1 MIGKEILNDSSF
13 TNTLRAEMKSKIK
26 KSQSIILKKCF
37 SSALGYSLEIE
48 HALDLIYQQLDL
60 LLSYKRRYKH
70 LKFVFWIFPISFLIH
85 LFDSSLIVN
94 GYDEQPNYRQSLL
107 KQIFDLF
114 KRHGN
119 SGSSSTTQQEQ
130 LMHDIE
136 HVPFD
141 GFTDFF
147 KSAARG

>member
-1 MIGKEILNDSSF
+1 MPFSFFLNPYFD
-13 TNTLRAEMKSKIK
+13 N
-26 KSQSIILKKCF
+26 
-37 SSALGYSLEIE
+37 Y
-48 HALDLIYQQLDL
+48 
-60 LLSYKRRYKH
+60 
-70 LKFVFWIFPISFLIH
+70 
-85 LFDSSLIVN
+85 FDSSLIVH

-119 SGSSSTTQQEQ
+119 IGSPSPSGSSRLTNVSTNTQQEQ
-130 LMHDIE
+130 LMNDIE

-141 GFTDFF
+141 GLTDFF

>member
-1 MIGKEILNDSSF
+1 MVV
-13 TNTLRAEMKSKIK
+13 
-26 KSQSIILKKCF
+26 
-37 SSALGYSLEIE
+37 
-48 HALDLIYQQLDL
+48 H
-60 LLSYKRRYKH
+60 
-70 LKFVFWIFPISFLIH
+70 
-85 LFDSSLIVN
+85 

-107 KQIFDLF
+107 KQIFDLL
-114 KRHGN
+114 KRYGS
-119 SGSSSTTQQEQ
+119 SGSSSPSFSSRSTASTNLSTSQQEQ

>member
-1 MIGKEILNDSSF
+1 
-13 TNTLRAEMKSKIK
+13 
-26 KSQSIILKKCF
+26 
-37 SSALGYSLEIE
+37 
-48 HALDLIYQQLDL
+48 
-60 LLSYKRRYKH
+60 
-70 LKFVFWIFPISFLIH
+70 
-85 LFDSSLIVN
+85 LIVN